1 MKRKLRMPLKAV
13 LISSCFVACLTLV
26 HSPVSGHSLNSPPLL
41 NASNVVRN
49 QVEKRGDHRIGKGYR

>member
-41 NASNVVRN
+41 SASNVVPT
-49 QVEKRGDHRIGKGYR
+49 KSKSRGDHRIGKGYR